1 VDGISLSLEKTEIGE
16 QIALRL
22 PLYVNEVLL
31 TLDKK
36 TCIKCDICSK
46 VCPKEAIKVSVV
58 DKKLEIE
65 IDKDKCVLC
74 GVCVPFCPVGA
85 LDIQID
91 KQSKNILTLHEG
103 LPTFP
108 EKISIDE
115 KKCPEDC
122 RKCEELCPVKAIKV
136 RGPNKVEV
144 NKTICMRCPVC
155 LDSCED
161 GAIIVNPI
169 FFGSI
174 KINTDKCP
182 EGCDLCVQ
190 VCPTKAIEMGEDKKV
205 SVKDRYCVFCG
216 ACTNICPEKAID
228 MGRTRV
234 LHGEGFSSAWNF
246 ALEKLTSARSVYLD
260 QDDRARKRLVELIEE
275 SRVV

>member
-1 VDGISLSLEKTEIGE
+1 MGFSLSLKKMETSE

-46 VCPKEAIKVSVV
+46 VCPKEAVKVSVV
-58 DKKLEIE
+58 DEKLEIE

-85 LDIQID
+85 LDIQVD
-91 KQSKNILTLHEG
+91 KQSKNILALHEG

-108 EKISIDE
+108 EKILIDE
-115 KKCPEDC
+115 RKCPEDC
-122 RKCEELCPVKAIKV
+122 RKCEEACPVEAIKV
-136 RGPNKVEV
+136 KGPKKVEV
-144 NKTICMRCPVC
+144 NKKICMRCPIC
-155 LDSCED
+155 LDACED
-161 GAIIVNPI
+161 GAITVNPI

-174 KINTDKCP
+174 EINTDKCP
-182 EGCDLCVQ
+182 KDCDLCVQ
-190 VCPTKAIEMGEDKKV
+190 VCPTKAIEMGENKKV
-205 SVKDRYCVFCG
+205 SVKDRYCIFCG

-228 MGRTRV
+228 MRRTRV
-234 LHGEGFSSAWNF
+234 LHGEGFSSSWNF
-246 ALEKLTSARSVYLD
+246 ALEKLTSVRSVYLD
-260 QDDRARKRLVELIEE
+260 HDDRARKRLVELIEE